1 MQPLSVC
8 VCVCSGVLIFVQFWD
23 SEEGFHL
30 WVAECRASVDAGS
43 LQDKQSFSV
52 TLACKSRLP
61 FCVFLKLL
69 TRFLLYVQVSWGGE
83 SSETFC
89 KYFWK
94 SCGRF
99 FCIWRIRPGAADY
112 TAVDVT
118 FLTVFFSLT
127 IFSCKKFP
135 VSAKKVQLLS
145 PASLLSGKT

>member
-1 MQPLSVC
+1 MCVSVLAFSSL
-8 VCVCSGVLIFVQFWD
+8 CSFGTVRRVSTSGLQSAELQLMLDHCRTNSHSV
-23 SEEGFHL
+23 SL
-30 WVAECRASVDAGS
+30 WLVS
-43 LQDKQSFSV
+43 QDF
-52 TLACKSRLP
+52 L
-61 FCVFLKLL
+61 FVFLKLL
-69 TRFLLYVQVSWGGE
+69 TCFLLYVQVSWGGE

-135 VSAKKVQLLS
+135 VSAKKVQLFS

>member
-1 MQPLSVC
+1 M
-8 VCVCSGVLIFVQFWD
+8 
-23 SEEGFHL
+23 
-30 WVAECRASVDAGS
+30 
-43 LQDKQSFSV
+43 
-52 TLACKSRLP
+52 
-61 FCVFLKLL
+61 
-69 TRFLLYVQVSWGGE
+69 
-83 SSETFC
+83 C
-89 KYFWK
+89 KYLGEGKAQRLFVNTSGK
-94 SCGRF
+94 AVEGF